1 MNFFGPM
8 LWVIAF
14 RSLLQHRLRTLILGA
29 AIAGVTALLVTL
41 TGAFVGIRTTLL
53 LSATTL
59 MSGHVNVAGF
69 YKASASAGAPVVT
82 NYKKIRTI
90 IDREVPELDYVV
102 QRGRGWAKL
111 VSESSS
117 QQAGIGGIDITN
129 EPGFRQVIQV
139 KEGSLDGLT
148 KPNGILI
155 FEGQAKK
162 LGVKVGD
169 TMTIVAPTFRG
180 TSNTVDVIV
189 VAIAADIG
197 MLSSWNTFM
206 NDQGLRQLYQLNDE
220 STGALQLYLK
230 DIDQVKPVQERLR
243 RVLAAEGFE
252 LLDPDPRPYFAKFD
266 SVNRENWTGQK
277 LDVTNWEDETSFVQ
291 WIVTALTA
299 LATIMIAVLMAI
311 IGVGIMNVMWISIRE
326 RTREI
331 GTLRAVGMQ
340 RTSILAMFV
349 AEASLL
355 GLMSTLLGGLLG
367 VLTSWGLTRAHIA
380 LPPSWQFVFFSE
392 RLVISPTLLW
402 VLLSVGFITLSI
414 TAISILPSLRAA
426 RLKPIDAMSHVG

>member
-1 MNFFGPM
+1 MNFFGPL

-148 KPNGILI
+148 KPNAILI

-169 TMTIVAPTFRG
+169 TMAAHLATRAQGHVDLGHARHERLGRLNGLRVGRRHLQGQLCCWQLDPFASGCQHPIVANAFRSGGQDVQQESAHKLCSRQSLQAFGPFVIG
-180 TSNTVDVIV
+180 THRKRH
-189 VAIAADIG
+189 
-197 MLSSWNTFM
+197 L
-206 NDQGLRQLYQLNDE
+206 
-220 STGALQLYLK
+220 
-230 DIDQVKPVQERLR
+230 
-243 RVLAAEGFE
+243 
-252 LLDPDPRPYFAKFD
+252 
-266 SVNRENWTGQK
+266 
-277 LDVTNWEDETSFVQ
+277 
-291 WIVTALTA
+291 A
-299 LATIMIAVLMAI
+299 LADCANALIAD
-311 IGVGIMNVMWISIRE
+311 G
-326 RTREI
+326 
-331 GTLRAVGMQ
+331 RAV
-340 RTSILAMFV
+340 RV
-349 AEASLL
+349 AAQVLQH
-355 GLMSTLLGGLLG
+355 LGGATQRGLG
-367 VLTSWGLTRAHIA
+367 VHH
-380 LPPSWQFVFFSE
+380 PVV
-392 RLVISPTLLW
+392 LV
-402 VLLSVGFITLSI
+402 
-414 TAISILPSLRAA
+414 
-426 RLKPIDAMSHVG
+426 